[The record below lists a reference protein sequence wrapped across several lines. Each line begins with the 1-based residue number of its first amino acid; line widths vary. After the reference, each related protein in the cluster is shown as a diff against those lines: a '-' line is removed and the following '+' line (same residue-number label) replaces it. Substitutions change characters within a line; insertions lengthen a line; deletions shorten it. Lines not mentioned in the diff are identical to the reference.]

1 MLAPDSK
8 ALPMSIL
15 ISVPF
20 SSRLKNKLDVSNFD
34 KEFTNDPPELTPM
47 TKEQK
52 FFIMNL
58 DQTEFQGFSF
68 LNPEF
73 IQHV

>member
-1 MLAPDSK
+1 LG
-8 ALPMSIL
+8 
-15 ISVPF
+15 F
-20 SSRLKNKLDVSNFD
+20 FQKNRLDVGNFD

-68 LNPEF
+68 LNPEYL
-73 IQHV
+73 QHV